1 MKKKVVL
8 LDAPRRDERKYW
20 VHLINRRRNDLGLY
34 ATCSGIA
41 VENFDIILGLMEP
54 HSRRQDTL
62 MRLATEPGLKLAVT
76 LQHLAEGG
84 HSTCE

>member
-8 LDAPRRDERKYW
+8 LDAARRDERKYW
-20 VHLINRRRNDLGLY
+20 VHLINRRMDDLGLY

-54 HSRRQDTL
+54 HSRRQDTFN
-62 MRLATEPGLKLAVT
+62 KI
-76 LQHLAEGG
+76 
-84 HSTCE
+84 